1 MEAHADLPPIDL
13 LLRKIQFRA
22 ASRICALP
30 PRHPLYPIAYHTA
43 ARFIKSHCSPLH
55 YIFFITGLK
64 PQNTKMIDPVHRH
77 PTYKPALKMF
87 IGLDKEAA
95 LTAVNI
101 NHTST
106 HYKIYCDGSGF

>member
-1 MEAHADLPPIDL
+1 MEAHPDLPPIDL

-22 ASRICALP
+22 ASRICTLP
-30 PRHPLYPIAYHTA
+30 PRHPLYPIACHTA

-87 IGLDKEAA
+87 IGLDKEAV
-95 LTAVNI
+95 LTAANI

-106 HYKIYCDGSGF
+106 RYEIYCDGSGF